1 MALDAAIASTI
12 SDEYGRFTN
21 SNKEA
26 IGCPREFWIMTPSPA
41 LCIFLN
47 VAPSKFA
54 LKFFVGGGLHL
65 TQGRVQTGD
74 WSVVT
79 WFAW

>member
-1 MALDAAIASTI
+1 MAQDVAITSTI

-21 SNKEA
+21 FDKEA
-26 IGCPREFWIMTPSPA
+26 IGCPREFWITTPSPA
-41 LCIFLN
+41 LCISLN
-47 VAPSKFA
+47 VVSSKFT
-54 LKFFVGGGLHL
+54 LKFSAGGGLYL
-65 TQGRVQTGD
+65 TLGRVQTVD